1 MVYNKS
7 MRLDAII
14 RSTPEWEAEIGRRIR
29 VARKAQRMTQQELAD
44 RSNVSRSAI
53 KYLESGHGSSLATFL
68 NVIRALG
75 LDESLEEVFA
85 VLSSVSPL
93 AILQAKK
100 KSARQ

>member
-1 MVYNKS
+1 MK
-7 MRLDAII
+7 LDAII
-14 RSTPEWEAEIGRRIR
+14 RSTPEWEAEIGGRIKA
-29 VARKAQRMTQQELAD
+29 ARKAQRMTQQALAD

-53 KYLESGHGSSLATFL
+53 KYLEAGRGSSLATFL

-85 VLSSVSPL
+85 VVSSLSPL

-100 KSARQ
+100 KSVQQ